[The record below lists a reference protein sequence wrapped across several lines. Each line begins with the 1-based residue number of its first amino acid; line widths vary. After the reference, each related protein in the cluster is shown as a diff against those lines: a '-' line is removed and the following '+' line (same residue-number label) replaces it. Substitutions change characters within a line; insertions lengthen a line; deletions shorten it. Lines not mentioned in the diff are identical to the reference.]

1 MMGKMASRAGMEQAQ
16 RAPTSVFSAMDM
28 KFLGTVLALLA
39 FGLVMVGSSS
49 ISVAEH
55 QHSQPFY
62 YLVRQLVYIGVGLGL
77 GVVVLHTPMI
87 LWQRTSTVLLTLGLL
102 LLAAV
107 LIPGLGREVNGS
119 MRWLPLGIFQLQV
132 SEPVKLFVVLYL
144 AGYVARRV
152 EQGVQGRALAEPLV
166 ILGVISVLLLL
177 EPDFGAAAVILAT
190 SLGILFLGGVRW
202 RHFGLAF
209 FVVASALA
217 AVAFLSPYRF
227 QRLTVFLNPWSDPFA
242 SGFQLTQALIAF
254 GRGEWF
260 GVGLG
265 ASVQKLFYLPE
276 AHTDFLL
283 AVLAEELGLVG
294 VVAVIAMFGFL
305 IWRAFLIADE
315 AARGGKWFAAY
326 VAYGVAMWIAL
337 QVVINIGVNMGVL
350 PTKGLTLPLMSYGGS
365 SIVIMCIASALVLRV
380 HYENRVNT
388 TASLERIKSW

>member
-1 MMGKMASRAGMEQAQ
+1 MTGRMASRTGMEQVQ
-16 RAPTSVFSAMDM
+16 RAPVSVFSAVDM
-28 KFLGTVLALLA
+28 KFLGVVLALLA

-55 QHSQPFY
+55 QHNQPFY
-62 YLVRQLVYIGVGLGL
+62 YLVRQLVYIAMGLMLGVG
-77 GVVVLHTPMI
+77 VLYTPMI
-87 LWQRTSTVLLTLGLL
+87 LWQRASAVVLTGGLL
-102 LLAAV
+102 LLAVV

-144 AGYVARRV
+144 AGYVARRM
-152 EQGVQGRALAEPLV
+152 EQGIAGRALAEPLV
-166 ILGVISVLLLL
+166 ILGAVSVLLLL

-190 SLGILFLGGVRW
+190 SLGILFLGGVKW

-209 FVVASALA
+209 ALVAFALA

-294 VVAVIAMFGFL
+294 VVAVIALFGFL

-315 AARGGKWFAAY
+315 AARGGRWFSSY

-365 SIVIMCIASALVLRV
+365 SIVIMCVACAMVLRV
-380 HYENRVNT
+380 HYENRINT
-388 TASLERIKSW
+388 TACLERIKSW